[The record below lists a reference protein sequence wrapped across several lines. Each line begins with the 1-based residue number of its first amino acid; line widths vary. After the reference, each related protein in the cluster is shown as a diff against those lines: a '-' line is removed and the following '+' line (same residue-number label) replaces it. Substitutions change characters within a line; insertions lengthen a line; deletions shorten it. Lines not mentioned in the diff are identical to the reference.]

1 MRIFKS
7 HPLLKL
13 VNSYVIDSPQPSNL
27 SYLWNFGSLL
37 GFCLVIQIVT
47 GVTLA
52 MHYNPSVLEA
62 FNSVEHIMRDVNNGW
77 LIRYLHSNTASAFFF
92 LVISVLSYC
101 FSLDIF
107 NINLAVTIMPLYA
120 NNSSLSKLEE
130 EYSSPEGKH
139 DYLPPLH
146 KLAQGNVGD
155 KVGHTSNP
163 KIPLDSLSDEDFF
176 EWLRGFVDAEGN
188 FFIQIV
194 DNRFKFIFTLCLH
207 KDETPLIKYIRQR
220 LGHGN
225 ISIRDKSVNYTLSS
239 KGDLQ
244 EIFSIFDIRPLN
256 TSKNLNYILFRQAYD
271 LYFNRESLKVTMELR
286 KVIINL
292 KDQMNKK
299 RIDFNQPKGHS
310 INITHYWFLG
320 FTEGD
325 GYFSVN
331 SQDYGVPPSGEA
343 GGDPRCPKGGPAKPA
358 PLLDY
363 SLRFGIGQT
372 ASEIAVM
379 EAIQRFLYGLPGKY
393 SIKRN
398 NTNLVKLATYNAAK
412 DRDHERMAYITVN
425 QTDFIMNVILPF
437 FDSLIWLS
445 KKEQDYQDW
454 KLILNIINQG
464 KHFTGEGKE
473 LISLI
478 AKTMNN
484 NRLTTNLAL
493 TGEPLDSSSF
503 MEVKERALKLL
514 SSPSNYE
521 LQPDGKILIK
531 SLGTYFK
538 GRGNVG
544 VRVLDE
550 EGELIYSF
558 NSIKD
563 CALFFNVHSRT
574 INRRLDNGSFV
585 EFNGKNLVF
594 KREVL
599 LP

>member
-1 MRIFKS
+1 
-7 HPLLKL
+7 
-13 VNSYVIDSPQPSNL
+13 
-27 SYLWNFGSLL
+27 
-37 GFCLVIQIVT
+37 
-47 GVTLA
+47 
-52 MHYNPSVLEA
+52 
-62 FNSVEHIMRDVNNGW
+62 MRDVNNGW
-77 LIRYLHSNTASAFFF
+77 LIRYLHANTASAFFF

-107 NINLAVTIMPLYA
+107 NINLPVTTMPLYA
-120 NNSSLSKLEE
+120 NNSLLSKLVSSPPSYAGRGSKLTGSPPATLAGGPPLEE
-130 EYSSPEGKH
+130 EYSSPGEGKH
-139 DYLPPLH
+139 SYLPPLQ
-146 KLAQGNVGD
+146 KLAEGKVGD

-176 EWLRGFVDAEGN
+176 EWFRGFVDAEGS
-188 FFIQIV
+188 FFIQIL
-194 DNRFKFIFTLCLH
+194 DNRFKFIFALCLH
-207 KDETPLIKYIRQR
+207 KDETPLIKYITQR
-220 LGHGN
+220 LGVGN

-239 KGDLQ
+239 KGDLLK
-244 EIFSIFDIRPLN
+244 IFLFFDIRPLN
-256 TSKNLNYILFRQAYD
+256 TSKNLNYMLFRQAYD

-331 SQDYGVPPSGEA
+331 SQDY
-343 GGDPRCPKGGPAKPA
+343 
-358 PLLDY
+358 

-379 EAIQRFLYGLPGKY
+379 EAIQIFLYGLPGKY
-393 SIKRN
+393 SIKGN

-412 DRDHERMAYITVN
+412 DRNHERMAYITVN

-454 KLILNIINQG
+454 KLNLNIINQG
-464 KHFTGEGKE
+464 KHFTEEGKE

-493 TGEPLDSSSF
+493 TSDPLDSSSF

-531 SLGTYFK
+531 SSGTYFK

-544 VRVLDE
+544 VKVLDE

>member
-1 MRIFKS
+1 MNNTLDGTLI
-7 HPLLKL
+7 L
-13 VNSYVIDSPQPSNL
+13 V
-27 SYLWNFGSLL
+27 
-37 GFCLVIQIVT
+37 
-47 GVTLA
+47 
-52 MHYNPSVLEA
+52 HYNPSVAEA

-77 LIRYLHSNTASAFFF
+77 LIRYLHANTASAFFF

-107 NINLAVTIMPLYA
+107 NINLPVTTMPLYA
-120 NNSSLSKLEE
+120 NNSLLSKLVSSPPSYAGRGSKLTGSPPATLAGGPPLEE
-130 EYSSPEGKH
+130 EYSSPGEGKH
-139 DYLPPLH
+139 SYLPPLQ
-146 KLAQGNVGD
+146 KLAEGKVGD

-176 EWLRGFVDAEGN
+176 EWFRGFVDAEGS
-188 FFIQIV
+188 FFIQIL
-194 DNRFKFIFTLCLH
+194 DNRFKFIFALCLH
-207 KDETPLIKYIRQR
+207 KDETPLIKYITQR
-220 LGHGN
+220 LGVGN

-239 KGDLQ
+239 KGDLLK
-244 EIFSIFDIRPLN
+244 IFLFFDIRPLN
-256 TSKNLNYILFRQAYD
+256 TSKNLNYMLFRQAYD

-358 PLLDY
+358 PPLDY

-454 KLILNIINQG
+454 KLNLNIINQG
-464 KHFTGEGKE
+464 KHFTEEGKE

-493 TGEPLDSSSF
+493 TSDPLDSSSF

-531 SLGTYFK
+531 SSGTYFK

-544 VRVLDE
+544 VKVLDE